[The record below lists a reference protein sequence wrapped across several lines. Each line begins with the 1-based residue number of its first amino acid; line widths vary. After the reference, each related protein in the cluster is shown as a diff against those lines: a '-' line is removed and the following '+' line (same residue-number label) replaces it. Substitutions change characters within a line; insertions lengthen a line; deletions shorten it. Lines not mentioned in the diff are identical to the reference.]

1 MSVDI
6 TVTKGVLEKATL
18 IAKDLQKSLGN
29 KEYQYSLYSYLD
41 VPKRVKKVMTT
52 IDLLG
57 NVSDKKILEIGSGM
71 GMFVVAANQLG
82 LDCVGVEPSAGSYKN
97 LLVAQ
102 QLLLQANGLDEKKII
117 DASAE
122 QLPFDDNSFDAV
134 VSFQVIEHV
143 LNPERVFGEA
153 LRVLKPGGVLYFEMP
168 NYFSFFEGHYG
179 IIWLPFLA
187 FSKKLARIYV
197 KLLGKNPDFLNE
209 VNFITPFYLRSIL
222 GKSQLKFSIKNSVSS
237 SADISSINVKGSEL
251 LPSRSENRHG
261 AIAKT
266 IFKIIHAPG
275 LRLIIKFLQLSE
287 SLVVIAKKS

>member
-41 VPKRVKKVMTT
+41 VSKRVKKVMTT
-52 IDLLG
+52 VDLLG
-57 NVSDKKILEIGSGM
+57 GASDKKILEIGSGM

-82 LDCVGVEPSAGSYKN
+82 LDCVGVEPSAGSYRN

-102 QLLLQANGLDEKKII
+102 KMLLRANGLDEKKII

-197 KLLGKNPDFLNE
+197 KLLGKNPDFLGE

-222 GKSQLKFSIKNSVSS
+222 LKSQLKFSIKNSVSS
-237 SADISSINVKGSEL
+237 SADIPSINVKGSEL

-261 AIAKT
+261 AVAKT